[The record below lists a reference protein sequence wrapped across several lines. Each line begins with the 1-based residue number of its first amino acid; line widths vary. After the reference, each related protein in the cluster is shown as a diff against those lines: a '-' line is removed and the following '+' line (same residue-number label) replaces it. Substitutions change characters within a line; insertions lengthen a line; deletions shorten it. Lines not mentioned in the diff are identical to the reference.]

1 MNESIGSAGRHEKI
15 FEILKREI
23 QQAPAGSRLESIAQL
38 AQRFSVS
45 GITVRNALLLLAKEG
60 LLDIRHGSGTYVCA
74 PTDKRHVGVLLDL
87 DISLSDISYF
97 WRRVVQQVRLGL
109 RAHGYRARLY
119 VGHRRPGEGPEDPF
133 SQDLAED
140 VAEDRLSGLVLV
152 WGELTPE
159 SQDALRLRQ
168 IPCVGSSL
176 LSAVESFDAAVTVDC
191 EQAVQEATRRLL
203 QDRRRKLAYME
214 WSASGDPRRL
224 RG

>member
-119 VGHRRPGEGPEDPF
+119 VGHRRPGER
-133 SQDLAED
+133 
-140 VAEDRLSGLVLV
+140 AEDRLSGLGVV

-159 SQDALRLRQ
+159 SQDALRRRQ

-176 LSAVESFDAAVTVDC
+176 ISAVESFDAAVTVDC
-191 EQAVQEATRRLL
+191 
-203 QDRRRKLAYME
+203 
-214 WSASGDPRRL
+214 
-224 RG
+224 